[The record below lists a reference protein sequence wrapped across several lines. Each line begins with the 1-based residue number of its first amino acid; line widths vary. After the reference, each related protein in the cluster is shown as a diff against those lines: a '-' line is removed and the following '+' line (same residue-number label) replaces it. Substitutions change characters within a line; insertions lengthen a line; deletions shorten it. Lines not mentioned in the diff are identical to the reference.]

1 MTVEELTKGPCSE
14 CGGQL
19 RRKPITQE
27 YERDGV
33 TVKVSGFLAIVCAR
47 CGEIYF
53 EPGASDR
60 LAQAVNALFT
70 LALAGKQHK
79 GKVRAKVA

>member
-1 MTVEELTKGPCSE
+1 MTTEEFMKGPCSD

-27 YERDGV
+27 FEREGV
-33 TVKVSGFLAIVCAR
+33 KVKVSGFMALVCIR

-60 LAQAVNALFT
+60 LAQAVNSLFA

-79 GKVRAKVA
+79 GKVMAKVS

>member
-1 MTVEELTKGPCSE
+1 MTIEELMKGPCSD

-33 TVKVSGFLAIVCAR
+33 KVKVSGFLAIVCAR

-60 LAQAVNALFT
+60 LAQAVNALFA

-79 GKVRAKVA
+79 GKVAASVS